1 MMFEDE
7 HYKRRLVLISKIVFP
22 FDFVLGLTLIF
33 FAKTA
38 QGILNMGH
46 LDEPAFI
53 RMAGVFTFFL
63 GYLYFLAYRNPE
75 KHFILFQ
82 VTLVL
87 RGFLTISHFSEAQ
100 FLIGGSLSLTHYL
113 FYGMSFLD
121 LVICT
126 AQIYFLR
133 KMKKQWLLI

>member
-1 MMFEDE
+1 MLGEE
-7 HYKRRLVLISKIVFP
+7 HYRRRLVLISKIVFP
-22 FDFVLGLTLIF
+22 FDFVLGLALII
-33 FAKTA
+33 FAKTV
-38 QGILNMGH
+38 QVILNIGY
-46 LDEPAFI
+46 LDEPSFI

-75 KHFILFQ
+75 KNFVLFQ

-87 RGFLTISHFSEAQ
+87 RGFLTISHFCEAQ
-100 FLIGGSLSLTHYL
+100 FLITGALSLAHYL

-126 AQIYFLR
+126 AQIYLLR
-133 KMKKQWLLI
+133 KMKREWLLI

>member
-1 MMFEDE
+1 MLDEE
-7 HYKRRLVLISKIVFP
+7 HYRKRLVLIAKIVFP
-22 FDFVLGLTLIF
+22 FDFVLGLILII
-33 FAKTA
+33 FAKTV
-38 QGILNMGH
+38 QDVLNIGH

-63 GYLYFLAYRNPE
+63 GYLYFLAYRNP
-75 KHFILFQ
+75 KKNFILFQ

-100 FLIGGSLSLTHYL
+100 FLIGGALSLTHYL

-121 LVICT
+121 LVVCS

-133 KMKKQWLLI
+133 RMNKEWLLI